1 MAKGKK
7 KGKGESL
14 TFEHCM
20 QIGLGQLRFSPSV
33 FYDMT
38 FQEFCAA
45 AQGMNQQIEM
55 RERQE
60 WERTRW
66 AAALALAPHAKKGH
80 KVKPTDLAI
89 FPWEKKR
96 KDKGSNKLLQNTL
109 KRMNDGKA

>member
-14 TFEHCM
+14 TFEYCM

-45 AQGMNQQIEM
+45 AQGMHKMIDMQ
-55 RERQE
+55 ERNE

-66 AAALALAPHAKKGH
+66 AAALALSPHAKKGQ
-80 KVKPTDLAI
+80 KIKPTDLCI

-96 KDKGSNKLLQNTL
+96 KNKGSKKLLQNTL
-109 KRMNDGKA
+109 KSLNNG